1 MDEMEPGAKFPVVDL
16 PDYEKFDLTYN
27 GIDEEDADYDDLRYK
42 LEKTAKRMSI
52 QNGTASTDTCY
63 INITDDYVKVTSS
76 KGEFRSQVNPFG
88 STTPRRGSELY
99 WLPNGAVN
107 DTCAMNLNLDSAL
120 MKDSDG
126 NWWFFEHPDTGITA
140 QGNNFDYRWAGS
152 DGWIGFGLTFGNSG
166 DNDVWIAEEMGK
178 IKSDIAAPGTF
189 VTYDAL
195 DGLGIWYDGTDLVT
209 HWAFGPTQDDEIS
222 LLMVDKTISYFLD
235 LPNLGYTAA
244 SNYEAK
250 FVSPRGTQFVS
261 PSATSKTFKVP
272 KSILKATYT
281 FATVAAAASEPD
293 ATTLVLG
300 EGDEATIG
308 TSGVKIKVLNI
319 TESLTPCTFGTGA
332 GAAPT
337 CDMSGVS
344 AVLMPNNAPSVAAKE
359 MFPVTSNMVVLDS
372 AATGL
377 ETGTVITV
385 GGDVVNTVTANAI
398 AGSGID
404 FAAQPVVVRAIGN
417 KIVVAGLNAQDTIAA
432 GQQFVAGVTR
442 N

>member
-1 MDEMEPGAKFPVVDL
+1 M
-16 PDYEKFDLTYN
+16 
-27 GIDEEDADYDDLRYK
+27 
-42 LEKTAKRMSI
+42 
-52 QNGTASTDTCY
+52 
-63 INITDDYVKVTSS
+63 TSS
-76 KGEFRSQVNPFG
+76 GR
-88 STTPRRGSELY
+88 T
-99 WLPNGAVN
+99 
-107 DTCAMNLNLDSAL
+107 
-120 MKDSDG
+120 
-126 NWWFFEHPDTGITA
+126 
-140 QGNNFDYRWAGS
+140 
-152 DGWIGFGLTFGNSG
+152 
-166 DNDVWIAEEMGK
+166 
-178 IKSDIAAPGTF
+178 
-189 VTYDAL
+189 
-195 DGLGIWYDGTDLVT
+195 
-209 HWAFGPTQDDEIS
+209 
-222 LLMVDKTISYFLD
+222 
-235 LPNLGYTAA
+235 
-244 SNYEAK
+244 
-250 FVSPRGTQFVS
+250 
-261 PSATSKTFKVP
+261 
-272 KSILKATYT
+272 SILKATYT
-281 FATVAAAASEPD
+281 FATVAAATSEPD

-385 GGDVVNTVTANAI
+385 DGDVVNTVTANAI

-417 KIVVAGLNAQDTIAA
+417 KIVVAGLNPEDTIAA